1 MNLSANHMIHY
12 TSFMRPI
19 AALLIAVA
27 IPVSLSGKENRHEQ
41 KRDHHFTFKKEP
53 LVRFVKNGPGVVT
66 PYGNNTVYNLR
77 AVKLSDFGD
86 SIVDVEIT
94 PFSYVVIT
102 KGKKHNAAKVM
113 NPIIFNG
120 ELHNFKYKN
129 IGSPTAVTFT
139 PDMRQLLLATDKGV
153 LIMGSQRYQVTD
165 TIEVPFTVRDMR
177 ISDNAY
183 YLLAR
188 GDNQVAVYNLEEKK
202 LRKKWKFDEK
212 VTDAR
217 FSDDNSELAILTD
230 DGVMSIYDTRSY

>member
-1 MNLSANHMIHY
+1 MIHY

-165 TIEVPFTVRDMR
+165 TIEVPFTVRDRGSATMPTTFWHAATIR
-177 ISDNAY
+177 WRCIISKRKNSVKN
-183 YLLAR
+183 
-188 GDNQVAVYNLEEKK
+188 GNLTKK
-202 LRKKWKFDEK
+202 LR
-212 VTDAR
+212 THASR
-217 FSDDNSELAILTD
+217 TTIASSP
-230 DGVMSIYDTRSY
+230 Y